1 MAGIGYRKNI
11 DCLSTEELHSLREAL
26 AAMYLVPASNPNSF
40 AFQATFHGGP
50 PISYCRHG
58 APGFFTWHRAELK
71 AFEDALQSID
81 CDVMLPYWDWS
92 SGPSTGVPAAC
103 HDATYVNRIGAT
115 VPNPLFAGP
124 RNGGG
129 MTVRGGSIDTTAFDD
144 LASGVQTSMTEP
156 SFASFQSL
164 INGPHGS
171 VHGRVG
177 GDMCCVPTA
186 SYDPIFFLHHANVD
200 RIWARWQ
207 ILHPGPLPADEA
219 SWELPPFNRPFST
232 QWQTGSDVES
242 TDALGYRY
250 RTLCFFLPPFRIWDV
265 VVFRWPPEIRTR
277 FERAR
282 LVVKSTRMQE
292 QAIDV
297 RVFLN
302 QPKAT
307 ARTKTI
313 GNPAY
318 AGGFGFMGHGGAADV
333 DAAHCPECA
342 RLGHVHD
349 HAAHASAPAGH
360 DHADHDHD
368 EHDDADHD
376 HGHATPSTDERF
388 DVEFDLG
395 TALRAIEGDEDV
407 TIKLVA
413 VDVDG
418 NEVAVDDFLVDEIA
432 LDVD

>member
-11 DCLSTEELHSLREAL
+11 NCLTTDELHSLREAL
-26 AAMYLVPASNPNSF
+26 AAMYALPASNANSF
-40 AFQATFHGGP
+40 ARQATFHGGP

-58 APGFFTWHRAELK
+58 APGFFTWHRAEVK

-92 SGPSTGVPAAC
+92 SGPSTGIPAAC
-103 HDATYVNRIGAT
+103 RDATYVNRSGTT
-115 VPNPLFAGP
+115 VANPLYAGP

-129 MTVRGGSIDTTAFDD
+129 FTVRGGSSATTAFDD
-144 LASGVQTSMTEP
+144 LAAQVQTSMTET
-156 SFASFQSL
+156 SFSSFQSL
-164 INGPHGS
+164 VNGPHGV

-207 ILHPGPLPADEA
+207 LLHPGPLPASEA
-219 SWELPPFNRPFST
+219 IWELPPFNRPFST
-232 QWQTGSDVES
+232 QWQRGSDVES
-242 TDALGYRY
+242 TDDLGYRY
-250 RTLCFFLPPFRIWDV
+250 RTWCLKRPPFRLWEV
-265 VVFRWPPEIRTR
+265 VLFPWPIVLRTQ

-282 LVVKSTRMQE
+282 LVVRSTRMQE
-292 QAIDV
+292 EAVEV
-297 RVFLN
+297 RVFVN

-318 AGGFGFMGHGGAADV
+318 AGAFGFIGHGGAAREL
-333 DAAHCPECA
+333 AASHCAECT
-342 RLGHVHD
+342 RLGNALEHAS
-349 HAAHASAPAGH
+349 HAAAAPAGAPH
-360 DHADHDHD
+360 
-368 EHDDADHD
+368 EHDDGGGA
-376 HGHATPSTDERF
+376 GHSARSTDERF
-388 DVEFDLG
+388 DVEFDMSA
-395 TALRAIEGDEDV
+395 ALRAVQGDDEEV
-407 TIKLVA
+407 AIKLVA

-418 NEVAVDDFLVDEIA
+418 NEVSADDFLVDEIE